1 MLSIFNI
8 SSTGINFYKNSLDA
22 IAHNVANVNTVRTM
36 DEGAV
41 RRQSVVGTADTS
53 PVPSMIGTGGT
64 VGGGVSFKVVQS
76 SSAVGLVTYDPE
88 NVLAN
93 ADGYVRRPDIDLTT
107 EMADKPSGGS
117 TRDRG
122 LPSRT
127 SVRQITHDLQYSRS
141 FTLHSVTSAS
151 SHTPQPKYQPGGDS
165 VWGHRGWWCG
175 HQRRHR
181 IGLWI

>member
-53 PVPSMIGTGGT
+53 LVPSMIGTGGT

-107 EMADKPSGGS
+107 EMADMIIAQ
-117 TRDRG
+117 RG
-122 LPSRT
+122 YQANLAVVQRAT
-127 SVRQITHDLQYSRS
+127 EAYQAALQLGR
-141 FTLHSVTSAS
+141 
-151 SHTPQPKYQPGGDS
+151 
-165 VWGHRGWWCG
+165 
-175 HQRRHR
+175 
-181 IGLWI
+181 

>member
-41 RRQSVVGTADTS
+41 RRQSVVGAADAS
-53 PVPSMIGTGGT
+53 PAPSMIGTGGT
-64 VGGGVSFKVVQS
+64 VGSGVSFKMVQS
-76 SSAVGLVTYDPE
+76 SSAVGLVTYEPE

-107 EMADKPSGGS
+107 EMADMIIAQ
-117 TRDRG
+117 RG
-122 LPSRT
+122 YQANLAVVQRAT
-127 SVRQITHDLQYSRS
+127 EAYQAALQLGR
-141 FTLHSVTSAS
+141 
-151 SHTPQPKYQPGGDS
+151 
-165 VWGHRGWWCG
+165 
-175 HQRRHR
+175 
-181 IGLWI
+181 

>member
-41 RRQSVVGTADTS
+41 RRQSVVGAAYAS
-53 PVPSMIGTGGT
+53 PAPSMIGTGGT
-64 VGGGVSFKVVQS
+64 VGGGVSFKMVQA

-107 EMADKPSGGS
+107 EMADMIIAQ
-117 TRDRG
+117 RG
-122 LPSRT
+122 YQANLAVVQRAT
-127 SVRQITHDLQYSRS
+127 EAYQAALQLGR
-141 FTLHSVTSAS
+141 
-151 SHTPQPKYQPGGDS
+151 
-165 VWGHRGWWCG
+165 
-175 HQRRHR
+175 
-181 IGLWI
+181 

>member
-36 DEGAV
+36 EEGAV

-53 PVPSMIGTGGT
+53 PAPSMIGTGGT
-64 VGGGVSFKVVQS
+64 VGGGVSFKMVES

-107 EMADKPSGGS
+107 EMADMIIAQ
-117 TRDRG
+117 RG
-122 LPSRT
+122 YQANLAVVQRAT
-127 SVRQITHDLQYSRS
+127 EAYQAALQLGR
-141 FTLHSVTSAS
+141 
-151 SHTPQPKYQPGGDS
+151 
-165 VWGHRGWWCG
+165 
-175 HQRRHR
+175 
-181 IGLWI
+181 